1 MKKLTLI
8 VLCIALIA
16 SLMLVSCGEKKQN
29 GKQDDTAAEVTDT
42 VKADDTAEADDTAKA
57 DDTTKADDTDDTAA
71 DDTTSAE
78 PEKITVKS
86 EEEIKDINQMKD
98 YDIDHAD
105 LSAVKAGNG
114 GDVKGIWLSDIQQY
128 ATDMDNNPDTT
139 EYLSYRMAFSF
150 HGDGT
155 GLIYLYMGPVE
166 FPFTYTVDG
175 GNIVIKADGV
185 KMDNAKFTVSDDG
198 QYLVFTSDQLSTN
211 FMKIG

>member
-1 MKKLTLI
+1 MKKITLI

-16 SLMLVSCGEKKQN
+16 SLMLVSCGNKETGDNTDTTGIDVTDTEKTDDTSAPADDTSASE
-29 GKQDDTAAEVTDT
+29 DDTAA
-42 VKADDTAEADDTAKA
+42 ADDTAKEE
-57 DDTTKADDTDDTAA
+57 DTTA
-71 DDTTSAE
+71 AE
-78 PEKITVKS
+78 PVKITVKS
-86 EEEIKDINQMKD
+86 EDELKGVNQMLD
-98 YDIDHAD
+98 YDIDHANLAD
-105 LSAVKAGNG
+105 VKAGKG
-114 GDVKGIWLSDIQQY
+114 GEVKGIWLSDIQKY

-175 GNIVIKADGV
+175 GSIDIKADNL
-185 KMDNAKFTVSDDG
+185 KLQNAKFTVSDDG